1 MDFTK
6 FYPTQAIKASELI
19 DATEKAAKTALTYV
33 PEPVKVAAEKINQA
47 GFEFARAQAAA
58 YETFAESVQ
67 KAFVPVKSGK

>member
-47 GFEFARAQAAA
+47 GFEFVRAQAAA
-58 YETFAESVQ
+58 YETFAANIQ
-67 KAFVPVKSGK
+67 TAFAPTKSCK